1 MKLLRRILIGIGLVL
16 VALIVLLFGSII
28 VDSLLGGGRLAAVTN
43 TRIPAGN
50 GVEIAA
56 YIARP
61 STPGP
66 HPAVIMVH
74 EFWGLNSSITK
85 KADLLAQEG
94 YVVIAPSM
102 FRENTTDLLPRAIY
116 QVVSTPTEQINAD
129 AEAVFQW
136 LATQP
141 DVRADRIAI
150 MGFCFGGRTSLQY
163 SFQQP
168 QLAATVIF
176 YGSVEAAPEKLTS
189 LSGPVLGIFGEAD
202 SSIPLEEVRAFES
215 GLQATGVPHQI
226 SIYPGQPHAFVQSVE
241 GIQAGGAQG
250 QAWAELTAFLKE
262 NLQGENSSRRPT
274 TPVAANEPLSLDYLL
289 ALAWLHAGHSH

>member
-1 MKLLRRILIGIGLVL
+1 MKILKRVL
-16 VALIVLLFGSII
+16 VGLGVVLAVLVMLVVGAVV
-28 VDSLLGGGRLAAVTN
+28 VDGLLGANRLDALTN
-43 TRIPAGN
+43 TRIPNPSGP
-50 GVEIAA
+50 EIRA
-56 YIARP
+56 YVARP

-66 HPAVIMVH
+66 HPAVIMIH
-74 EFWGLNSSITK
+74 EFWGLNESITK

-116 QVVSTPTEQINAD
+116 QVVSTPVEQINAD

-136 LATQP
+136 LAAQP

-163 SFQQP
+163 SLQQP

-176 YGSVEAAPEKLTS
+176 YGSVETEPEKLMA

-202 SSIPLEEVRAFES
+202 SSIPLDEVRAFES
-215 GLQATGVPHQI
+215 GLQQAGVPHQI
-226 SIYPGQPHAFVQSVE
+226 SIYPGQPHAFVESVE

-250 QAWAELTAFLKE
+250 QAWAELTAFLRE
-262 NLQGENSSRRPT
+262 NLQSETSSRRPV
-274 TPVAANEPLSLDYLL
+274 TPIMANEPIDWDYVL

>member
-1 MKLLRRILIGIGLVL
+1 MKLLRRILMGISLVL
-16 VALIVLLFGSII
+16 AALVVLLFGSIA
-28 VDSLLGGGRLAAVTN
+28 VDSLVGGGRLAAITN
-43 TRIPAGN
+43 TSILAADGTEIPAY
-50 GVEIAA
+50 V
-56 YIARP
+56 ARP

-74 EFWGLNSSITK
+74 EFWGLTDSITK

-116 QVVSTPTEQINAD
+116 QVVSTPPEQINAD

-136 LATQP
+136 LIDQP
-141 DVRADRIAI
+141 EVQADRIAI

-163 SFQQP
+163 SLQQP

-176 YGSVEAAPEKLTS
+176 YGSLETEPEKLKA

-202 SSIPLEEVRAFES
+202 SSIPLDEVRAFES
-215 GLQATGVPHQI
+215 GLQAAGVPHQI
-226 SIYPGQPHAFVQSVE
+226 SIYPGQPHAFVESVA

-262 NLQGENSSRRPT
+262 NLQGETSSRRPV
-274 TPVAANEPLSLDYLL
+274 TPIMANEPIDWDYVL